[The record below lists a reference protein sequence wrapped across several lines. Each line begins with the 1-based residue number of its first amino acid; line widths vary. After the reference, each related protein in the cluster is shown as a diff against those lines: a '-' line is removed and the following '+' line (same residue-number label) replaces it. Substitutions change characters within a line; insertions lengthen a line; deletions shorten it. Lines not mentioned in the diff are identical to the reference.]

1 MKGTKSL
8 FVCGMIAAAVLLAG
22 CRRNYKVVHA
32 RPAEDTIAHDDVEK
46 VAEED
51 VYDEPLIDIPDA
63 PQEEDF
69 KRVKSSD
76 RKEYDE
82 YVKGGKQEGQE

>member
-8 FVCGMIAAAVLLAG
+8 FVCGMIAAVVLLAG

-32 RPAEDTIAHDDVEK
+32 RPAEDTIAHDDVKK

-51 VYDEPLIDIPDA
+51 VFDEPLVDIPEA
-63 PQEEDF
+63 PKESDF
-69 KRVKSSD
+69 TNVENSV
-76 RKEYDE
+76 RKEYDD
-82 YVKGGKQEGQE
+82 YIKGQGQ

>member
-51 VYDEPLIDIPDA
+51 VYDEPLVDIPEA
-63 PQEEDF
+63 PKESDF
-69 KRVKSSD
+69 TNVENSV
-76 RKEYDE
+76 RKEYND
-82 YVKGGKQEGQE
+82 YIKGQGQ

>member
-32 RPAEDTIAHDDVEK
+32 RPAEDTIAHDDVKK

-51 VYDEPLIDIPDA
+51 VFDEPLVDIPEA
-63 PQEEDF
+63 PKESDF
-69 KRVKSSD
+69 TNVENSV
-76 RKEYDE
+76 RKEYND
-82 YVKGGKQEGQE
+82 YIKGQGQ

>member
-51 VYDEPLIDIPDA
+51 VFDEPLVDIPEA
-63 PQEEDF
+63 PKESDF
-69 KRVKSSD
+69 TNVENSV
-76 RKEYDE
+76 RKEYND
-82 YVKGGKQEGQE
+82 YIKGQGQ

>member
-22 CRRNYKVVHA
+22 CRRNYQVVHA
-32 RPAEDTIAHDDVEK
+32 RPVEDTIAHDDVKK

-51 VYDEPLIDIPDA
+51 VFDEPLVDIPEA
-63 PQEEDF
+63 PKESDF
-69 KRVKSSD
+69 TNVENSV
-76 RKEYDE
+76 RKEYND
-82 YVKGGKQEGQE
+82 YIKGQGQ

>member
-8 FVCGMIAAAVLLAG
+8 FVCGMIAAVVLLAG

-32 RPAEDTIAHDDVEK
+32 RPAEDTIAHDDVQK

-51 VYDEPLIDIPDA
+51 VFDEPLVDIPEA
-63 PQEEDF
+63 PKESDF
-69 KRVKSSD
+69 TNVENSV
-76 RKEYDE
+76 RKEYDD
-82 YVKGGKQEGQE
+82 YIKGQGQ